1 LLTAVSVGGVGVSV
15 VYMLASA
22 DSNLVTKPVVAG
34 AVWVVI
40 GLSHVAGVF
49 RAPAP

>member
-22 DSNLVTKPVVAG
+22 DSNLITKPVVTG
-34 AVWVVI
+34 AVWT
-40 GLSHVAGVF
+40 LVALAHAAG
-49 RAPAP
+49 RIAASE